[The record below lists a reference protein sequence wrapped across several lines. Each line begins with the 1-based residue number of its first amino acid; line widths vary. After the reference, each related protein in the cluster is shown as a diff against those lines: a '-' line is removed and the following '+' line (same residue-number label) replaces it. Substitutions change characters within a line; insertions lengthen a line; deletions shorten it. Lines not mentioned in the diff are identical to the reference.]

1 MNFWDRYA
9 GVYDFAEAL
18 NGSVYPR
25 IRKLTERLVPRGA
38 RVLDCAAGTGALSI
52 SAAKRA
58 SEVLCTDFSEK
69 MQAVAKRKAKVLG
82 IENIRFGRC
91 DIFEIDAPDETYDV
105 TIAGNVLHLLD
116 DPERAVRELAR
127 VTKRGGR
134 ILLPCFMT
142 AGREGVMLKLYRKLG
157 YNGRPFSPEEYCQM
171 LARLGLGK
179 VKAKLIKGFIPC
191 CYAII
196 FKK

>member
-1 MNFWDRYA
+1 MNFWDRYS
-9 GVYDFAEAL
+9 GVYDLAEAM
-18 NGSVYPR
+18 NGNVYPR

-69 MQAVAKRKAKVLG
+69 MQAVAKRKAKARD
-82 IENIRFGRC
+82 ITNIRFGRC

-134 ILLPCFMT
+134 ILVPCFMT
-142 AGREGVMLKLYRKLG
+142 AGREGVLLKLYRKLG
-157 YNGRPFSPEEYCQM
+157 YNGRPFSPNEYCKM
-171 LARLGLGK
+171 LAGLGLGA
-179 VKAKLIKGFIPC
+179 VKAKLIKGMMPC
-191 CYAII
+191 CYAVI

>member
-9 GVYDFAEAL
+9 GVYDLAEAV
-18 NGSVYPR
+18 NGNVYPR
-25 IRKLTERLVPRGA
+25 IRKLTERLTPRGA
-38 RVLDCAAGTGALSI
+38 KVLDCAAGTGALSI

-58 SEVLCTDFSEK
+58 SEVLCTDSSEK
-69 MQAVAKRKAKVLG
+69 MLAVAKRKAKALG
-82 IENIRFGRC
+82 VTNIRFGRC
-91 DIFEIDAPDETYDV
+91 DIFKIDAPDETYDV

-134 ILLPCFMT
+134 ILVPCFMT

-157 YNGRPFSPEEYCQM
+157 YNGRPFSPKEYCRM
-171 LARLGLGK
+171 LAGLGLGT

-196 FKK
+196 FK

>member
-9 GVYDFAEAL
+9 GVYDLAEAL
-18 NGSVYPR
+18 NIGVYPR
-25 IRKLTERLVPRGA
+25 LQRMTERLTPRGA
-38 RVLDCAAGTGALSI
+38 RVLDCAAGTGALSV
-52 SAAKRA
+52 SAAKKA
-58 SEVLCTDFSEK
+58 SEVLCTDYSEK

-82 IENIRFGRC
+82 LTNIKFERC
-91 DIFEIDAPDETYDV
+91 SIFETDAPDETYDV

-134 ILLPCFMT
+134 ILVPCFMT

-157 YNGRPFSPEEYCQM
+157 YNGRKFSPEGYCKM
-171 LARLGLGK
+171 LAGLGLGT
-179 VKAKLIKGFIPC
+179 VKAKLIKGIMPC
-191 CYAII
+191 CYAVI
-196 FKK
+196 FK